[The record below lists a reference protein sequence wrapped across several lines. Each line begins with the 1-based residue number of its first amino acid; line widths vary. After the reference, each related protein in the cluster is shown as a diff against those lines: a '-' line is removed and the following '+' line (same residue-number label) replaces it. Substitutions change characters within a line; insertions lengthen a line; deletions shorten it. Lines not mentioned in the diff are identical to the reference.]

1 MLIWS
6 PTANA
11 TDDSAGI
18 VKTIALFDVKL
29 ISLPTSVSA
38 AVYAVPAWV
47 FSATID
53 VARMLAFAAVNTSPL
68 VKLGLVAIL
77 LLS

>member
-1 MLIWS
+1 LIWS

-11 TDDSAGI
+11 TVALAGI
-18 VKTIALFDVKL
+18 VNTIALFDVKL
-29 ISLPTSVSA
+29 INLPTSVSA
-38 AVYAVPAWV
+38 AVYAVPDWV
-47 FSATID
+47 LSATID
-53 VARMLAFAAVNTSPL
+53 VAKMLAFAAVNTSPL

>member
-11 TDDSAGI
+11 TDEFAGI

-29 ISLPTSVSA
+29 INLPTSVSA
-38 AVYAVPAWV
+38 AVYAVPDWV

-53 VARMLAFAAVNTSPL
+53 VARMLAFAAVKICPH
-68 VKLGLVAIL
+68 
-77 LLS
+77 

>member
-11 TDDSAGI
+11 TVAFAGI
-18 VKTIALFDVKL
+18 VKATAVPDVKL
-29 ISLPTSVSA
+29 INLPTSVSA
-38 AVYAVPAWV
+38 AVTAVPDCV
-47 FSATID
+47 TSATIED
-53 VARMLAFAAVNTSPL
+53 AKILAFAAVNTSPL
-68 VKLGLVAIL
+68 VKLGLVAML